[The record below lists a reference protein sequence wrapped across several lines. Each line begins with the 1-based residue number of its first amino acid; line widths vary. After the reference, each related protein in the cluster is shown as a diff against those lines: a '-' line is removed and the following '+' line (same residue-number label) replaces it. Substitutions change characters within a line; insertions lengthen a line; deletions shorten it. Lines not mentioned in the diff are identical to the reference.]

1 MSENIRKRQRAEAAA
16 RLRALEG
23 MGMHPNVLREFEESG
38 RVNYSEGALTPW
50 GPVGILYWL
59 DGSPELE
66 SAAARFEEESGSL
79 VYHALLNRTSMG
91 SMLTLLYVSRDDEEW
106 GVDRAELAEG
116 RACAYVCNLDDPQ
129 LSEYGGIAI
138 EVAGGGIVRTA

>member
-1 MSENIRKRQRAEAAA
+1 MNEKQRIEAVG
-16 RLRALEG
+16 RLRAFEG
-23 MGMHPNVLREFEESG
+23 AGLHPNVLRDFEDAG

-66 SAAARFEEESGSL
+66 SAASGFERESGAL
-79 VYHALLNRTSMG
+79 VYHAALSHTAMG
-91 SMLTLLYVSRDDEEW
+91 RMLALLYVSRDEEEW
-106 GVDRAELAEG
+106 GMDRADLAEG
-116 RACAYVCNLDDPQ
+116 HACAYVCNLDDPQ
-129 LSEYGGIAI
+129 LSEYGGIAF

>member
-1 MSENIRKRQRAEAAA
+1 MNEKQRIEAAS
-16 RLRALEG
+16 RLRALVG
-23 MGMHPNVLREFEESG
+23 VGLHPNALREFEGAG
-38 RVNYSEGALTPW
+38 RVNYSEGSFTPW
-50 GPVGILYWL
+50 GSVGVLYWL

-79 VYHALLNRTSMG
+79 VYHALLSRTAIG
-91 SMLTLLYVSRDDEEW
+91 RMLALLYVSRDEEEW
-106 GVDRAELAEG
+106 GMDRADLAEG

-129 LSEYGGIAI
+129 LSEYGGIAF